1 MVAWANGRNF
11 TVPVDWFFNYLG
23 NMPWW
28 NVILLYA
35 IRILSGT
42 ILSGLFGYYI
52 VLSLEKTGVTRLYQS
67 STKKD
72 IDSL

>member
-1 MVAWANGRNF
+1 
-11 TVPVDWFFNYLG
+11 
-23 NMPWW
+23 MPWW

-67 STKKD
+67 STKKISIRYKDTVITLIIKKKVWD
-72 IDSL
+72 IIMF